1 MTTLGLTFVVLL
13 LLGVPISYSM
23 GMATLA
29 FLLLES
35 GITPSVLV
43 ETSVSAS
50 GNFILTAIPFFVL
63 AGHLMNEGGITIR
76 LVNFSKALVGHFRGG
91 LAQVNVLTNMV
102 MAGVSGSAAA
112 DCAAVG
118 SVMIPSMKR
127 EGYKA
132 AFAASLTASAS
143 AIGPIIPP
151 SIPMVIYG
159 AVANVSI
166 GSLLLAGL
174 LPGILL
180 GLALMGFVA
189 LYARRKGLP
198 RSERASGRALFKAML
213 DGSLALLMP
222 VIIMGGIL
230 GGRFTPTEAAAVAA
244 VYALLVGRFV
254 YRQLTFRH
262 LPKVLYD
269 TARTT
274 GVVMVIVALA
284 SSVAWVLTTQQ
295 AARALS
301 DLMLAISADPL
312 VFLLLV
318 NLLLLVVGMFLETA
332 SAIIVFTPILL
343 PIAVQMG
350 VDPVH
355 FGIIVV
361 LNLTIGL
368 MTPPVGICLYIV
380 CSISRLPLEAIV
392 RAVLPFLAVC
402 IGVLLLVTYI
412 EDISLLLPEA
422 LK

>member
-1 MTTLGLTFVVLL
+1 MATLAIAFFLL
-13 LLGVPISYSM
+13 LALGVPISVSM
-23 GMATLA
+23 GMATLS
-29 FLLLES
+29 FLVLES

-50 GNFILTAIPFFVL
+50 GNFILTAIPFFIL

-76 LVNFSKALVGHFRGG
+76 LVNFSKALVGHLRGG

-118 SVMIPSMKR
+118 SVMIPSMQR
-127 EGYKA
+127 EGYKVP
-132 AFAASLTASAS
+132 FAASLTASAS

-159 AVANVSI
+159 SVANVSV
-166 GSLLLAGL
+166 GSLLLAGV

-180 GLALMGFVA
+180 GLALMLFVSF
-189 LYARRKGLP
+189 YARRRNLP
-198 RSERASGRALFKAML
+198 RSDRATGRVLVKSMVE
-213 DGSLALLMP
+213 GSLALLMP
-222 VIIMGGIL
+222 LIIMGGIL

-244 VYALLVGRFV
+244 VYSLLIGKFV
-254 YRQLTFRH
+254 YKQLTFRH
-262 LPKVLYD
+262 LPKVLYH

-274 GVVMVIVALA
+274 GVVMVIVAMA

-301 DLMLAISADPL
+301 DAMLAISADPL
-312 VFLLLV
+312 MFLLLV
-318 NLLLLVVGMFLETA
+318 NVLLLIVGMFLETA

-343 PIAVQMG
+343 PIAIQMG

-380 CSISRLPLEAIV
+380 CSISRLPLETIV
-392 RAVLPFLAVC
+392 KAVLPFLAVC
-402 IGVLLLVTYI
+402 IAVLLLVTYI
-412 EDISLLLPEA
+412 EPIAMVLPNA

>member
-1 MTTLGLTFVVLL
+1 MATLAITFFLLLALGL
-13 LLGVPISYSM
+13 PISISM
-23 GMATLA
+23 GSATLA
-29 FLLLES
+29 FLILES

-50 GNFILTAIPFFVL
+50 GNFILTAIPFFIL
-63 AGHLMNEGGITIR
+63 AGHLMNEGGITLR
-76 LVNFSKALVGHFRGG
+76 LINFSKALVGHLRGG

-127 EGYKA
+127 EGYKVP
-132 AFAASLTASAS
+132 FASALTASAS

-159 AVANVSI
+159 SVANVSI
-166 GSLLLAGL
+166 GSLLLAGV

-180 GLALMGFVA
+180 GLALMLFVA
-189 LYARRKGLP
+189 FYARRRGLP
-198 RSERASGRALFKAML
+198 RSDRATGRVLVKSMV

-222 VIIMGGIL
+222 LIIMGGIL

-244 VYALLVGRFV
+244 VYALLVGKFV
-254 YRQLTFRH
+254 YKQLTFRH

-274 GVVMVIVALA
+274 GVVMIIVAMA

-301 DLMLAISADPL
+301 NAMLAISADPL
-312 VFLLLV
+312 MFLLLV
-318 NLLLLVVGMFLETA
+318 NVVLLIVGMFLETA

-343 PIAVQMG
+343 PIAIQMG

-380 CSISRLPLEAIV
+380 CSISRLPLEIIV

-402 IGVLLLVTYI
+402 IAVLLLVTYVEPI
-412 EDISLLLPEA
+412 AMVLPNA

>member
-1 MTTLGLTFVVLL
+1 MITLGVTFAVLL
-13 LLGVPISYSM
+13 ALGVPISVAM
-23 GMATLA
+23 GMATLS
-29 FLLLES
+29 FLVLDA
-35 GITPSVLV
+35 GITASVLV
-43 ETSVSAS
+43 ETSSAAAS
-50 GNFILTAIPFFVL
+50 NFILTAIPFFVL
-63 AGHLMNEGGITIR
+63 AGHLMNEGGITLR
-76 LVNFSKALVGHFRGG
+76 LVNFSKALVGHLRGG

-127 EGYKA
+127 EGYKVP
-132 AFAASLTASAS
+132 FASALTASAS

-159 AVANVSI
+159 SVANVSI
-166 GSLLLAGL
+166 GNMLLAGL
-174 LPGILL
+174 LPGIAL
-180 GLALMGFVA
+180 GLALMCFVGF
-189 LYARRKGLP
+189 YARRKNLP
-198 RSERASGRALFKAML
+198 RSQRASGRELGKAVL

-222 VIIMGGIL
+222 LIIMGGIL
-230 GGRFTPTEAAAVAA
+230 GGRFTPTEAAAIAA

-254 YRQLTFRH
+254 YRQLSFRH

-274 GVVMVIVALA
+274 GVVMIIVALA
-284 SSVAWVLTTQQ
+284 SSVGWVLTTQQ
-295 AARALS
+295 AARMLS
-301 DLMLAISADPL
+301 DLMLTISADPL
-312 VFLLLV
+312 VFLLLINV
-318 NLLLLVVGMFLETA
+318 LLLLVGMILETA

-343 PIAVQMG
+343 PVAVQMG
-350 VDPVH
+350 VDPLH

-380 CSISRLPLEAIV
+380 CSISKLPLEAVV

-402 IGVLLLVTYI
+402 IAVLLLVTYV
-412 EDISLLLPEA
+412 EDLSLFLPEL

>member
-1 MTTLGLTFVVLL
+1 MATLAIAFFVLLALGL
-13 LLGVPISYSM
+13 PISVSM

-29 FLLLES
+29 FLVFDS

-50 GNFILTAIPFFVL
+50 GNFILTAIPFFIL
-63 AGHLMNEGGITIR
+63 AGHLMNEGGITVR

-91 LAQVNVLTNMV
+91 LAQVNVLTNMI

-118 SVMIPSMKR
+118 AVMVPAMKR
-127 EGYKA
+127 EGYKMP
-132 AFAASLTASAS
+132 FAASLTAAAS
-143 AIGPIIPP
+143 SIGPIIPP

-159 AVANVSI
+159 SVANVSV
-166 GSLLLAGL
+166 GKLLLAGV

-189 LYARRKGLP
+189 IYARRRNLP
-198 RSERASGRALFKAML
+198 RSDRATGKVLFKSML

-222 VIIMGGIL
+222 LIIMGGIL

-244 VYALLVGRFV
+244 VYSLLIGKFV
-254 YRQLTFRH
+254 YKQLTFAH

-274 GVVMVIVALA
+274 GVVMIIVAMA

-301 DLMLAISADPL
+301 DALLTISADPL
-312 VFLLLV
+312 MFLLLV
-318 NLLLLVVGMFLETA
+318 NVLLLIVGMFLETA

-380 CSISRLPLEAIV
+380 CSISRLPLETIV

-402 IGVLLLVTYI
+402 VAVLLLVTYFDQI
-412 EDISLLLPEA
+412 ALFLPEL